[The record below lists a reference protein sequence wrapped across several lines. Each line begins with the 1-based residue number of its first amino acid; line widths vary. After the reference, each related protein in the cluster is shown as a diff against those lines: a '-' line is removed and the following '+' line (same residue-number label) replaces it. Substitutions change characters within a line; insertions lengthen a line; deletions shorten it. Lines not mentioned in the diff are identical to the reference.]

1 MGKGLPT
8 SFPFYQERG
17 RKMGHLKHEVTEI
30 APKTWCLS
38 EFRLV
43 NAFLLEGKDKAAL
56 IDTGC
61 GIGNLREAVKELT
74 EKPIVILMTHG
85 HFDHLGGIGQF
96 EDNVGYMHSKE
107 EDMLEEMQS
116 RLNCKDLNEMRAF
129 YVKTRAPI
137 RYPEVDVE
145 EILKLIPKE
154 TKMCQHHWE
163 KVEDGQM
170 IDLGERQII
179 VYHTPG
185 HTEGSVCYLDET
197 TRILFSGDT
206 VNHGIILQRQPN
218 NGTGLIE
225 IYHQS
230 IAKIWGKEKYFD
242 YLAVGHDN
250 ITIEKQMVRDYLELT
265 EGLLDG
271 TVTGNYEEVGFRK
284 GDVARL
290 RTAELWYQCDE

>member
-1 MGKGLPT
+1 
-8 SFPFYQERG
+8 
-17 RKMGHLKHEVTEI
+17 MGHLKHEVTEI

-61 GIGNLREAVKELT
+61 GIGNLREVVKELT
-74 EKPIVILMTHG
+74 EKPLVILMTHG

-154 TKMCQHHWE
+154 TKMRQHHWE

-179 VYHTPG
+179 AYHTPG

-230 IAKIWGKEKYFD
+230 IAKIWG
-242 YLAVGHDN
+242 
-250 ITIEKQMVRDYLELT
+250 
-265 EGLLDG
+265 
-271 TVTGNYEEVGFRK
+271 
-284 GDVARL
+284 
-290 RTAELWYQCDE
+290 

>member
-1 MGKGLPT
+1 
-8 SFPFYQERG
+8 
-17 RKMGHLKHEVTEI
+17 
-30 APKTWCLS
+30 
-38 EFRLV
+38 
-43 NAFLLEGKDKAAL
+43 
-56 IDTGC
+56 
-61 GIGNLREAVKELT
+61 
-74 EKPIVILMTHG
+74 
-85 HFDHLGGIGQF
+85 
-96 EDNVGYMHSKE
+96 
-107 EDMLEEMQS
+107 MLEEMQS

-129 YVKTRAPI
+129 YVKTRARI

-154 TKMCQHHWE
+154 TKMRQHHWE

-179 VYHTPG
+179 AYHTPG